1 MANDIA
7 AFFAPEGDR
16 LAAAMVASHL
26 KRLWQRRMRRQ
37 LVELYRTGGTGL
49 TEVTAAGAAQLSR
62 SSTG

>member
-7 AFFAPEGDR
+7 AFLAPEPDR

-26 KRLWQRRMRRQ
+26 KRFWERRMRRQ
-37 LVELYRTGGTGL
+37 LVELYRTAGTGL
-49 TEVTAAGAAQLSR
+49 TEVAAAGVAQLSR